1 MHYKLK
7 NNLIKVRRLLISM
20 YGKSLASAFLGAFC
34 PLPFRNSAYYMP
46 WELIFAI
53 FFRFL
58 TYPQRFIPQKTENK
72 SIPEN
77 TCELSKLS

>member
-1 MHYKLK
+1 
-7 NNLIKVRRLLISM
+7 M

-34 PLPFRNSAYYMP
+34 PLPF
-46 WELIFAI
+46 
-53 FFRFL
+53 
-58 TYPQRFIPQKTENK
+58 QRFIPQKTENK

>member
-46 WELIFAI
+46 
-53 FFRFL
+53 
-58 TYPQRFIPQKTENK
+58 
-72 SIPEN
+72 
-77 TCELSKLS
+77 